1 MHRLHPHGLQP
12 VFFSACTAMDIRL
25 LAATDA
31 PALRAFET
39 AHRAYFEQWVQ
50 ARPARFYTDEGFAEE
65 MTASLQR
72 QQHDQAFHYLM
83 WESDALVGRI
93 NLTQVRRPYFH
104 SAALGYRV
112 APDCGGR
119 GLASQAVAA
128 VLHQAFTTHG
138 LQRIEAIARPENP
151 ASVRVLLKQG
161 FVQFGH
167 SRRSMELNGQ
177 WFDLLHFEAHRPQ

>member
-1 MHRLHPHGLQP
+1 MH
-12 VFFSACTAMDIRL
+12 IRL

-31 PALRAFET
+31 PALWAFET
-39 AHRAYFEQWVQ
+39 AHRSYFEQWVQ
-50 ARPARFYTDEGFAEE
+50 ARSAHFYTDEGFAEE
-65 MTASLQR
+65 MAACLQR
-72 QQHDQAFHYLM
+72 QQQDQAFHYLM
-83 WESDALVGRI
+83 WEGEQLVGRI

-119 GLASQAVAA
+119 GLAGQAVAA
-128 VLHQAFTTHG
+128 VLQQAFTTHG
-138 LQRIEAIARPENP
+138 LQRIEAIVRPENP
-151 ASVRVLLKQG
+151 ASVRVLQKQG

-177 WFDLLHFEAHRPQ
+177 WFDLLHFEAHALGSVHLTLAAAQAL

>member
-1 MHRLHPHGLQP
+1 
-12 VFFSACTAMDIRL
+12 MDIRL

-31 PALRAFET
+31 PALWDFET

-50 ARPARFYTDEGFAEE
+50 ARSARFYTAEGFAEE
-65 MTASLQR
+65 MEASLQR
-72 QQHDQAFHYLM
+72 QQQDQAFHYLM
-83 WESDALVGRI
+83 WEGQRLAGRI

-128 VLHQAFTTHG
+128 ALHQAFTTHG

-151 ASVRVLLKQG
+151 ASVRVLHKQG